1 MKRVTLLLIFMFSF
15 TLNIFAKKDIN
26 AWKSESNL
34 EDQFT
39 VFKKNLNFWNGS
51 YFLKED
57 QINEFYSALRDSIA
71 VYEVQ
76 VIESQKQS
84 KQSQEE
90 LNAKIEETQSIQ
102 AKLDRSME
110 LENSI
115 SLFGADINKTIYS
128 TSMYLLILG
137 VLLVAGLLFL
147 LYKRSNK
154 ITSNTKRD
162 FEDLKEEFETHKKN
176 ALDRYVKINN
186 ELTRARMELNRK

>member
-1 MKRVTLLLIFMFSF
+1 MKE
-15 TLNIFAKKDIN
+15 N
-26 AWKSESNL
+26 
-34 EDQFT
+34 
-39 VFKKNLNFWNGS
+39 
-51 YFLKED
+51 
-57 QINEFYSALRDSIA
+57 QINEFYNALRDSIA
-71 VYEVQ
+71 VYENKM
-76 VIESQKQS
+76 IATQKQS
-84 KQSQEE
+84 KELQEE
-90 LNAKIEETQSIQ
+90 LNAKIEETKAIQ

-115 SLFGADINKTIYS
+115 SLFGVDVNKTIYS

-154 ITSNTKRD
+154 ITANTKRD

>member
-1 MKRVTLLLIFMFSF
+1 MKKVTLLLILLFSF
-15 TLNIFAKKDIN
+15 SFIIFAKKDIN
-26 AWKSESNL
+26 AWKNASNL
-34 EDQFT
+34 EEQFT
-39 VFKKNLNFWNGS
+39 VFKENLNFWNGS
-51 YFLKED
+51 YFMKEN
-57 QINEFYSALRDSIA
+57 QINEFYGALRDSIG
-71 VYEVQ
+71 VYEKQ
-76 VIESQKQS
+76 VISSEKKA

-90 LNAKIEETQSIQ
+90 LNAKIEETKAIQ
-102 AKLDRSME
+102 AKLDRSLE

-115 SLFGADINKTIYS
+115 SLFGVDVNKTVYS

-154 ITSNTKRD
+154 ITAKTKRD